1 MTHLDD
7 EVAALL
13 ERARANLRDATANHA
28 EGRFRIAVTVACYGA
43 FCAAKAVLALHRD
56 GAKTK
61 KGVNKQVFRL
71 AVVDSDF
78 PADAARLLSVTQD
91 QRLSVDYDLSIP
103 VDDWQ
108 EHDASLAIDR
118 STRFVDEVEAW
129 LIQNLPTGERSDLR
143 R

>member
-1 MTHLDD
+1 MTYLD

-28 EGRFRIAVTVACYGA
+28 ESRFRIAVTVAYYWA
-43 FCAAKAVLALHRD
+43 FCAAKAVLAFHRE
-56 GAKTK
+56 GAKTH
-61 KGVNKQVFRL
+61 KGVNRKFFRV
-71 AVVDSDF
+71 AVAGSDF
-78 PADAARLLSVTQD
+78 PADTTSLLSAMHD
-91 QRLSVDYDLSIP
+91 QRLSADYDLSIP

-118 STRFVDEVEAW
+118 ATCFVDEVEAW
-129 LIQNLPTGERSDLR
+129 LIRNLPPGERIDLR